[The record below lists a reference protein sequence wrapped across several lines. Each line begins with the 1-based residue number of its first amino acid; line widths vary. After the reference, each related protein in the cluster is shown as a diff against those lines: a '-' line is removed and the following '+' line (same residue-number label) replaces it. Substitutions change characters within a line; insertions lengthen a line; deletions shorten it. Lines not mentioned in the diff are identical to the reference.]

1 SPLNHCVLLDNPKI
15 IERLG
20 LLSQPLYYFRA
31 SLLSFKEFLGGNKR
45 KTEVE
50 EIIFLPSLFFV
61 LEWLF

>member
-1 SPLNHCVLLDNPKI
+1 M
-15 IERLG
+15 LG
-20 LLSQPLYYFRA
+20 LLSQTLYYFRA
-31 SLLSFKEFLGGNKR
+31 SLLSFKELLGGNKR

>member
-31 SLLSFKEFLGGNKR
+31 SLLSFKELLGGNKR